1 MLEIYTFRISLCFP
15 KLACEITLVSFH
27 IRITASQTNGSQAC
41 AEETSDGE
49 AKCCQG
55 SKKIINNVQTQQQ
68 RVAKLRNS
76 KMVALFRSSYCNG
89 LCGRVGCDS
98 NKAYGI
104 VSVDNDGND
113 TKGLSC
119 DSCVMCA
126 CACVFKCSRDRS
138 PTALQ
143 GSLSKQIPMRA
154 HCALVNLRHQ
164 RNNTHGTTNARSVGR
179 FIRK

>member
-1 MLEIYTFRISLCFP
+1 MVERSDEVTAVHVESLEVSDSAVWIDWSVASVHWCVVWVVFLFGSLTLQTLCYALLTVICLVGMLEIYTFRISLCFP

-76 KMVALFRSSYCNG
+76 KMVAIFS
-89 LCGRVGCDS
+89 
-98 NKAYGI
+98 
-104 VSVDNDGND
+104 
-113 TKGLSC
+113 
-119 DSCVMCA
+119 
-126 CACVFKCSRDRS
+126 
-138 PTALQ
+138 
-143 GSLSKQIPMRA
+143 
-154 HCALVNLRHQ
+154 
-164 RNNTHGTTNARSVGR
+164 
-179 FIRK
+179 